1 MTASAV
7 SVGVPVVSAA
17 EIERAMTPADA
28 VALLL
33 FAAVLAGVYLGNAY
47 IPIGIRVG

>member
-1 MTASAV
+1 MECRCYRGSKGRTKLVKLKS
-7 SVGVPVVSAA
+7 
-17 EIERAMTPADA
+17 TPIDA

-33 FAAVLAGVYLGNAY
+33 FAAVLAGVYLGNYY